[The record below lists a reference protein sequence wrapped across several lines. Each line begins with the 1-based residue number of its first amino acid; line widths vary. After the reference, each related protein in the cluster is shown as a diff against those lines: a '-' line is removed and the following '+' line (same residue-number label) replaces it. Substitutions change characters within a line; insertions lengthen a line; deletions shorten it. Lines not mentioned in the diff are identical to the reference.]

1 MTTHFISLEV
11 NQEES
16 PHELHRAIE
25 AELQQRGEPL
35 RWAITEV
42 QPEQNT
48 VVVEAIV
55 TQSAALTASTA
66 SSSRDTES

>member
-1 MTTHFISLEV
+1 MTTHFISVEV

-25 AELQQRGEPL
+25 TELQKRGEPL

-55 TQSAALTASTA
+55 TQSAVLTAAMPSGP
-66 SSSRDTES
+66 SHTES